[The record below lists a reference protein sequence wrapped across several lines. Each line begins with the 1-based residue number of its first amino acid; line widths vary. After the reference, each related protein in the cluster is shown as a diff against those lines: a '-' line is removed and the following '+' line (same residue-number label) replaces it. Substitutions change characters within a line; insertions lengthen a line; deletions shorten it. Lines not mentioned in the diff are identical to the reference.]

1 MVKEHCG
8 VFGAYNFNGEP
19 VFQLLYWALISQNHR
34 GHESHGFLTYDRGFH
49 LQRNV
54 GLVPE
59 IKVKDVDKWMKKL
72 PGNIGIGGV
81 RYGTSGYADE
91 ASLLKDAHPFVAKIK
106 DTEIGISYNGNIVNN
121 PQLRRMLSRTVGDL
135 GSTSDIS
142 LISTVLLR
150 ELVDKGDLFSSAER
164 CMEEVEGAFSL
175 VGLTDKGELFSLRDP
190 YGIRPLSCGFNED
203 RTCFAVSSETVGLN
217 INNILYDSE
226 IKPGELVIVTEDG
239 VERKQVVKSQR
250 RALCSF
256 EFAYFARPDS
266 FLNGTKR
273 AVYEV
278 REMFGRNLGRVY
290 ADIAKKCDLII
301 SIPETANDAA
311 YGLHE
316 ETGLRWERSLR
327 RHRYITHR
335 AFITPSKEA
344 RHKII
349 SRKVNITDHKMKGKK
364 VIVVE
369 DSIVRGDTTK
379 TIIRKL
385 REAGAEEVH
394 LFVTFPRII
403 GPCFYGIDMAT
414 YQELIG
420 SSHEPEEIAKIIGAD
435 SVNYQPIADFVKA
448 IGLRRDELCLGC
460 ITGEYPTPTAQE
472 IADKM
477 RSLFEQ
483 GVKEK
488 GRIYETY
495 LQAYFQ

>member
-1 MVKEHCG
+1 LVKEHCG
-8 VFGAYNFNGEP
+8 VFGAYNWEP

-106 DTEIGISYNGNIVNN
+106 DTEIGISYNGNI
-121 PQLRRMLSRTVGDL
+121 
-135 GSTSDIS
+135 
-142 LISTVLLR
+142 
-150 ELVDKGDLFSSAER
+150 
-164 CMEEVEGAFSL
+164 VEGAFSL